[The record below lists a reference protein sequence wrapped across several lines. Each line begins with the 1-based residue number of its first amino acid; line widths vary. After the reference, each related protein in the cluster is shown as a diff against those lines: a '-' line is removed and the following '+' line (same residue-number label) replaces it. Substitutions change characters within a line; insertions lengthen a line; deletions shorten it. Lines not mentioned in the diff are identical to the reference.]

1 MDIII
6 GKDSNVMIKKANDIK
21 LYVKPVMFGAE
32 HLYFYEGPCRF
43 GAGEALQPGYDRLA
57 NAQRAKAFFEN
68 LKENAPYGVEVM
80 EPLSLNRTDD
90 WDNKDEMWERAL
102 PSVKEADVLLVQPR
116 IATDDLVLEFIE
128 RCGKPVIFDPDGICG
143 IADTAALR
151 SKPEKKH
158 VAYAAVNWAHV
169 AELLSAFRAAKV
181 IHSTSILLASR
192 FGNTTSFSSVD
203 SFNNFDLI
211 TSRLGVHFRFV
222 NIHELLD
229 QMSPAVEGGNHT
241 TPGRITPDLTDE
253 DMSQVNALADELI
266 AGAAEV
272 QIDRQY
278 LVNSL
283 IAYVTVKKNM
293 ELKDCNAF
301 TVPCPDVCSTRRI
314 NEMKFTF
321 CLTHSLMME
330 QGIPS
335 ACEYDVSGALS
346 QQALTAVSQKSPYM
360 GNGYPVTVGK
370 DGKIKMQRISEEET
384 ARFLDQP
391 ENLYAVGHSVAHRR
405 IADAA
410 KDSSYA
416 LRHFAFDQKFGAI
429 IRYDFNADAGK
440 TITLC
445 RFSPDGGKLFI
456 GRGTIVG
463 GAAYNSDNCNN
474 PVIFRVSDQ
483 RDFFEK
489 QCQCGM
495 HLPLVY
501 GDYTKE
507 LIAFAKIMGVE
518 PVVAV

>member
-1 MDIII
+1 
-6 GKDSNVMIKKANDIK
+6 MIKKANDIK
-21 LYVKPVMFGAE
+21 LYAKPVTLGAE

-43 GAGEALQPGYDRLA
+43 GSGEALQPGYDRLA
-57 NAQRAKAFFEN
+57 NAQKAKAFLDS
-68 LKENAPYGVEVM
+68 LKEIAPYGVELM
-80 EPLSLNRTDD
+80 EPLALARTDD
-90 WDNKDEMWERAL
+90 WDNKDEMWEKAL
-102 PSVKEADVLLVQPR
+102 AAIQDADVLVIQAGLGS
-116 IATDDLVLEFIE
+116 DDLVLELIE
-128 RCGKPVIFDPDGICG
+128 RSGKPAIFDPHGLSG

-158 VAYAAVNWAHV
+158 IVYGTMSWDHA

-181 IHSTSILLASR
+181 IRSTSILLATR
-192 FGNTTSFSSVD
+192 FGSTTSFSSVD
-203 SFNNFDLI
+203 SFNNYDLI

-253 DMSQVNALADELI
+253 DMEAVNALADELI

-283 IAYVTVKKNM
+283 IAYITVRKNM

-301 TVPCPDVCSTRRI
+301 AVPCPDVCSTRRI

-321 CLTHSLMME
+321 CLTHSLNME

-335 ACEYDVSGALS
+335 ACEFDVSGALS
-346 QQALTAVSQKSPYM
+346 QQALAAVSQKSPYM
-360 GNGYPVTVGK
+360 GNAYP
-370 DGKIKMQRISEEET
+370 IKTDKNGNITMQRVSETELAE
-384 ARFLDQP
+384 FQKQLDSF
-391 ENLYAVGHSVAHRR
+391 ENLYGVGHSVAHRR
-405 IADAA
+405 LADTV
-410 KDSSYA
+410 KNSPYA

-429 IRYDFNADAGK
+429 IRYDFNADKGK

-445 RFSPDGGKLFI
+445 RFSPDGSKLFI

-463 GAAYNSDNCNN
+463 GLAYDSDNCSN
-474 PVIFRVSDQ
+474 PVIFRVDNKK
-483 RDFFEK
+483 DFFEK

-501 GDYTKE
+501 GDYTEE
-507 LIAFAKIMGVE
+507 LIAFAKILGVE
-518 PVVAV
+518 PLVSV